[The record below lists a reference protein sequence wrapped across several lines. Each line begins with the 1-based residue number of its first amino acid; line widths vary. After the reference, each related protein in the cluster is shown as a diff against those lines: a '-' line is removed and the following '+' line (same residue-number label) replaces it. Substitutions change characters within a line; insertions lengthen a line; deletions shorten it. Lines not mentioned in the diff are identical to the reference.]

1 MAETDTG
8 IKENVAGLLCYILGW
23 VTGIVFLIIEPKNKF
38 VRFHAIQSIIV
49 FGAYFIVIMIFM
61 WIPIIGWI
69 IAMIMWILWFIFWI
83 LLMYK
88 AYQGEKYKIPIA
100 GDMAEKWAG

>member
-1 MAETDTG
+1 MAETETG

-49 FGAYFIVIMIFM
+49 FGAYFIVIMIFT
-61 WIPIIGWI
+61 WIPIIGLI
-69 IAMIMWILWFIFWI
+69 IAIIMWIIWFIFWI